1 MAIIAIAGSI
11 AMGSRYRSF
20 LARIRKSG
28 TRRSAVVK
36 TVAMGRERKFK
47 AYDIGE
53 DTFILED
60 GIHNHLS
67 VRPSVLIIPKEHLT
81 RRQKGMVMTVTTGN
95 HSVAAF
101 PILDGRFWRLSHLKP
116 EQREEALMKHVL
128 CANIVNDVLEIS
140 QRDVASKQLFLSD
153 EWLLKVGGF
162 ALNDIIMLDRNEI
175 TLDHYRA
182 LGQEWRVKPLAWT
195 ESGMK
200 LALEASKKRIASKL
214 RYYHSSR
221 GVHFLTFPEFRKF
234 AALAAEPEK
243 LPKFIEGL
251 KEMVAI
257 HEGNRYSFVRMP
269 KYRGHHE
276 IELFGLAR
284 GVGMDRIVPELD
296 KLMESIVIAKIA
308 QDHIVKRI
316 NGIVDLYESL
326 LTQPEFKDETSRAF
340 VEALYMHVS
349 GEIYSVVGDGSS
361 LAFDDR
367 RTALPGATYVNG
379 VPTFHPGIDDRTKIL
394 ISNLRIILSKDEQL
408 TSVNV
413 YELHTKG
420 DETEVKVGHGKT
432 REVVYT
438 TNIRPLQASLIEK
451 RITQRQKGYGQ
462 YVIAR
467 IGALKALGVNLPW
480 YMLLRRRGEF
490 NGRPL
495 DYYIRSRCEGEP
507 VESIPT
513 NYFTSME
520 DSNVEE
526 TEAVLALAML
536 MGDAAAQNMVMKKF
550 DPATE
555 TPLFGE
561 KEIYEFE
568 YNNMQQRIMPK
579 AVATCSIRGAF
590 GWPCLDFT
598 DDNLRDMAN
607 YYMGFYAHS
616 LKLFQRKHK
625 VGMYELADRFMEG
638 FEFRTQAMAWQLSTM
653 RERFENF
660 DPKLPRH
667 FNFARKWR
675 FVMWSLERQLRR
687 IEIYRRIFFMKV
699 KVEEHENL
707 RNNP

>member
-1 MAIIAIAGSI
+1 MNSFRLFIAKVRKTGKCRPGRVKTL
-11 AMGSRYRSF
+11 AMG
-20 LARIRKSG
+20 K
-28 TRRSAVVK
+28 
-36 TVAMGRERKFK
+36 ERTFR
-47 AYDIGE
+47 AYDLGE
-53 DTFILED
+53 DTFIFED
-60 GIHNHLS
+60 GIHNHLA
-67 VRPSVLIIPKEHLT
+67 VRPSVLIIPKEHL
-81 RRQKGMVMTVTTGN
+81 RRRAKGMVMTITTGN

-101 PILDGRFWRLSHLKP
+101 PVLDGRFWKLSHLKP
-116 EQREEALMKHVL
+116 EVREETLMKHIL
-128 CANIVNDVLEIS
+128 CANIVNGVLEIS
-140 QRDVASKQLFLSD
+140 QRDVASRQLFASD
-153 EWLLKVGGF
+153 EWLLKTGRF

-175 TLDHYRA
+175 TLEHYRS

-195 ESGMK
+195 EAGMK
-200 LALEASKKRIASKL
+200 LALEASKKRIGTKL

-221 GVHFLTFPEFRKF
+221 GVHFLTYPEFKKF
-234 AALAAEPEK
+234 AELALDPEK
-243 LPKFIEGL
+243 LPKFIDGL

-276 IELFGLAR
+276 VELFGLAR
-284 GVGMDRIVPELD
+284 GVGMDRIVPELE
-296 KLMESIVIAKIA
+296 KLMESIVLAKIS
-308 QDHIVKRI
+308 QEHIVKRL
-316 NGIVDLYESL
+316 NGILALYESL
-326 LTQPEFKDETSRAF
+326 LTQREYKDPEAHAYIES
-340 VEALYMHVS
+340 LYMHVS
-349 GEIYSVVGDGSS
+349 GEVYSVVGDGSS

-367 RTALPGATYVNG
+367 RTALPGATYAKG
-379 VPTFHPGIDDRTKIL
+379 VPAFHPGIDDRTKIL
-394 ISNLRIILSKDEQL
+394 ISNLRIILSKDEVL

-413 YELHTKG
+413 YELHAKG
-420 DETEVKVGHGKT
+420 DESDLPIGQGKT
-432 REVVYT
+432 REVVFT
-438 TNIRPLQASLIEK
+438 TNIRPLPQSLIEK
-451 RITQRQKGYGQ
+451 RIIQRQRGYGQ

-490 NGRPL
+490 ISRPL

-507 VESIPT
+507 VESIPA

-550 DPATE
+550 DSATE

-590 GWPCLDFT
+590 GWPCIDFT
-598 DDNLRDMAN
+598 DENLRNMAN

-616 LKLFQRKHK
+616 LKKFQRKHK

-638 FEFRTQAMAWQLSTM
+638 FEFRTQAMAWQLSTL
-653 RERFENF
+653 RDRFENF
-660 DPKLPRH
+660 DPGLPAH
-667 FNFARKWR
+667 FKFKQKWR
-675 FVMWSLERQLRR
+675 FVLWSLERQLRR

-699 KVEEHENL
+699 KVEEGDK
-707 RNNP
+707 

>member
-1 MAIIAIAGSI
+1 
-11 AMGSRYRSF
+11 MGRRYRSF
-20 LARIRKSG
+20 LARIRKTG
-28 TRRSAVVK
+28 TRRSTVVK

-67 VRPSVLIIPKEHLT
+67 VRPSVLIIPKEYLT

-101 PILDGRFWRLSHLKP
+101 PVLDGRFWRLSHLKP

-153 EWLLKVGGF
+153 EWLLKVGDF

-367 RTALPGATYVNG
+367 RTALPGATYKNG